1 MLVALKP
8 KPMLA
13 GAADAGAASTSTAAA
28 STAGTSAMTLIFIFI
43 FQALPSV
50 IGNRWLTMTTSSHG
64 PPLVGGELVAAGG
77 QDVPPGTELVQPL
90 PRGVPRPVVAGVV
103 VERVTVVGRL
113 STAVAADA
121 RAEQDTGHAGPGSRG
136 PVAEVRRPG
145 AGARAVAV
153 GLARRVRLEQVERA
167 SLTVD
172 QGLPQRGAAQG
183 DDRSRR

>member
-8 KPMLA
+8 KPMLP
-13 GAADAGAASTSTAAA
+13 GAADAGAASTSTAA
-28 STAGTSAMTLIFIFI
+28 STAGTSAMTFIFI

-103 VERVTVVGRL
+103 VERVTVVGHL

-121 RAEQDTGHAGPGSRG
+121 RAEQGPRC
-136 PVAEVRRPG
+136 
-145 AGARAVAV
+145 
-153 GLARRVRLEQVERA
+153 
-167 SLTVD
+167 
-172 QGLPQRGAAQG
+172 
-183 DDRSRR
+183 